1 MVPLANI
8 LPTLMFFAGCVLLT
22 TILLR
27 RYWRYF
33 QKHTHE
39 QVGEPAVKQQ
49 PLPEESWSDG
59 QKDAVVHIERQK
71 VELHDV
77 SHDVTGQLN
86 SKILLL
92 QQLMAKSDQQIEQM
106 EKLLNDLQEQ
116 RA

>member
-22 TILLR
+22 IILLR
-27 RYWRYF
+27 RPYRYF
-33 QKHTHE
+33 RRRTHKR
-39 QVGEPAVKQQ
+39 VGESAIEQQ
-49 PLPEESWSDG
+49 PRPKQSWSG
-59 QKDAVVHIERQK
+59 MQKDTVSHIERQK
-71 VELHDV
+71 VELHDMP
-77 SHDVTGQLN
+77 HDVTGQLN

-92 QQLMAKSDQQIEQM
+92 QQLMSKSDQQIEQM